1 MFDIADNVLELYLCE
16 MCILHKMLSISTGAV
31 ADMFWLAP
39 KSRASPASH
48 THFCKRGKGLV
59 KCVYKLSPATLH
71 SVVQSHYSILSHD
84 TTSPFE

>member
-1 MFDIADNVLELYLCE
+1 MFDIADNVLELPFVKCAY
-16 MCILHKMLSISTGAV
+16 STV
-31 ADMFWLAP
+31 FLRCSSRYEP

-71 SVVQSHYSILSHD
+71 GVVQSHYSILSHD